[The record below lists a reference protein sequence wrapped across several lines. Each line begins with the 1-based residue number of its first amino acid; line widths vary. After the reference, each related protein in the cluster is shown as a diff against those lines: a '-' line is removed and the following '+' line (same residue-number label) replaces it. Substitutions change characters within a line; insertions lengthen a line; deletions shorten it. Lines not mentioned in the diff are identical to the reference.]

1 MKILQI
7 NTFPYKATGNIM
19 LSIHRALKEASI
31 ESYVV
36 WGRGRDGEDESEIVI
51 KDEVGTIIH
60 GLITRI
66 TDKTGFSS
74 SRATTALLR
83 KIKEINPDII
93 HLHNVH
99 GYYLNIEM
107 LFKYIKDN
115 EVKVVWTMHDC
126 WPITGHCAYFDMVA
140 CKKWINGCY
149 SCPQKRTYPTSLLFD
164 ASKWNWKKKKE
175 LFSGLNLTVITPS
188 KWLQEIM
195 KESFLGYADVK
206 VINNGIDT
214 DIYKPVS
221 SSKYQLKQAEGKK
234 LILGVASEW
243 TERKGLHDFY
253 ELRKLLANDEYAIAL
268 VGLTEK
274 QVQELPD
281 GLIGIKRTQNV
292 EELVSLYSQAA
303 FFINPT
309 YEDNFPTTNLEAI
322 ACGTAVITYQT
333 GGSPET
339 IEPGT
344 GYVVEK
350 GNVEEIARIIKSSEF
365 KMVTKIDVKYTKK
378 SMIQQYINIYNLI
391 CCKED

>member
-1 MKILQI
+1 M
-7 NTFPYKATGNIM
+7 
-19 LSIHRALKEASI
+19 
-31 ESYVV
+31 
-36 WGRGRDGEDESEIVI
+36 
-51 KDEVGTIIH
+51 
-60 GLITRI
+60 
-66 TDKTGFSS
+66 
-74 SRATTALLR
+74 
-83 KIKEINPDII
+83 
-93 HLHNVH
+93 
-99 GYYLNIEM
+99 
-107 LFKYIKDN
+107 
-115 EVKVVWTMHDC
+115 
-126 WPITGHCAYFDMVA
+126 
-140 CKKWINGCY
+140 
-149 SCPQKRTYPTSLLFD
+149 
-164 ASKWNWKKKKE
+164 
-175 LFSGLNLTVITPS
+175 
-188 KWLQEIM
+188 
-195 KESFLGYADVK
+195 
-206 VINNGIDT
+206 
-214 DIYKPVS
+214 
-221 SSKYQLKQAEGKK
+221 
-234 LILGVASEW
+234 GVASEW

-303 FFINPT
+303 FFVNPT